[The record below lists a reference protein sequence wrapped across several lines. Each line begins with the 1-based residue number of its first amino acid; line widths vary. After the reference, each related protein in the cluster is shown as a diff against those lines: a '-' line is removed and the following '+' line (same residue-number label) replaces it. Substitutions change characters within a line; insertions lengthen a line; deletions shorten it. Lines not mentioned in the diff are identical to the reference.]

1 MLCATAGSGS
11 WTMKNSLLLP
21 QWILQSTIVT
31 HTTAKHTNTR
41 NIMVARPVFFQKIMW
56 IYMDKILNSP
66 LVTTS
71 QPSIMRFKESRH
83 VSEWAVHYDSRLLV
97 CEGLSVSARGL
108 RQRAQAFSDAW
119 SMRLVTCTSKYL
131 LILARTMSALHACSE
146 HNNFNFNLTCSFRWL
161 RTYR

>member
-56 IYMDKILNSP
+56 IYMDKFLNSP

-97 CEGLSVSARGL
+97 CEGLSVNARGL

-131 LILARTMSALHACSE
+131 LILARTMSARSTLVRNITISI
-146 HNNFNFNLTCSFRWL
+146 SI
-161 RTYR
+161 